1 MRFVHPGPLG
11 GLLAQGALLVLLA
24 GTTGLGAAGWVVGAG
39 YGLGLT
45 ALVSQGLVRCRSA
58 ALGPADRVTL
68 ARAVLV
74 GGVTALVA
82 DALVRPATMGVLVV
96 LAAVAL
102 VLDGVDGWVARRTGT
117 ASAFGA
123 RFDMEVDAFLILVLS
138 VHVARELGSWVLL
151 IGAARYLF
159 VAAGWLVPWMGATLP
174 PRYWR
179 KPVAAVQGIALTL
192 AAADLVP
199 PLVEGAAV
207 VVALGLLTESFGR
220 DVWWLHRRA
229 VAASRA
235 RSGTPERS
243 APVLTRALEAR
254 KLSE

>member
-11 GLLAQGALLVLLA
+11 GLSAQGALLVLLA
-24 GTTGLGAAGWVVGAG
+24 ATTGLGAAGWVVGAG

-45 ALVSQGLVRCRSA
+45 ALASLGLLRCRSA
-58 ALGPADRVTL
+58 DLGPADRVTL
-68 ARAVLV
+68 VRAVLV

-82 DALVRPATMGVLVV
+82 DALVRPAATGVLVV
-96 LAAVAL
+96 LAVVAL
-102 VLDGVDGWVARRTGT
+102 VLDGVDGAVARRTGT

-138 VHVARELGSWVLL
+138 VHVARELGPWVLL

-159 VAAGWLVPWMGATLP
+159 VAAGWLVPWMRATLP

-192 AAADLVP
+192 ATADLVP
-199 PLVEGAAV
+199 PLVEAAVV

-220 DVWWLHRRA
+220 DVWWLHHRA
-229 VAASRA
+229 AAASGA
-235 RSGTPERS
+235 HS
-243 APVLTRALEAR
+243 APPHGPYRC
-254 KLSE
+254 